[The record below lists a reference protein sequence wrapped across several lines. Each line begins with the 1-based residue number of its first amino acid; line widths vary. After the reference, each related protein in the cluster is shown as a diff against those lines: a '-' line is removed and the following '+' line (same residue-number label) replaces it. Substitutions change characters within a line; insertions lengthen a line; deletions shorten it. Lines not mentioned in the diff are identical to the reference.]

1 MDRAAVPDFGAG
13 PVIGRRFAPTRWR
26 LDPGYALLPRALSGV
41 PVM

>member
-1 MDRAAVPDFGAG
+1 MMDWAAVPDFGA
-13 PVIGRRFAPTRWR
+13 AR